1 MLRIGQ
7 RTLTLRLLPNT
18 KKASQSTSAPIPAK
32 VTSCSPGP
40 PSARHCVRFL
50 LGAYYCLI
58 FCVKN
63 VRIQYMYIAV
73 ASIDNPL
80 SRSNRYLPELGTKI
94 QTELTTNYNMP
105 F

>member
-1 MLRIGQ
+1 MEVAA
-7 RTLTLRLLPNT
+7 N
-18 KKASQSTSAPIPAK
+18 KSVFA
-32 VTSCSPGP
+32 
-40 PSARHCVRFL
+40 FL

-80 SRSNRYLPELGTKI
+80 SGSNRYLPELGTKI

>member
-32 VTSCSPGP
+32 VTRCSPWP
-40 PSARHCVRFL
+40 TQRALLCSLFVRS
-50 LGAYYCLI
+50 YCLI

-80 SRSNRYLPELGTKI
+80 SGSNRYLPELGTKI

>member
-1 MLRIGQ
+1 MARVSHRWPFGH
-7 RTLTLRLLPNT
+7 P
-18 KKASQSTSAPIPAK
+18 STSELDQVMLALAHPARAT
-32 VTSCSPGP
+32 VF
-40 PSARHCVRFL
+40 AFL

-58 FCVKN
+58 SCVKN
-63 VRIQYMYIAV
+63 FRIQYTYIAV

-94 QTELTTNYNMP
+94 QTEITTTYNMP

>member
-18 KKASQSTSAPIPAK
+18 KKAAKYLAPISAK
-32 VTSCSPGP
+32 VTSCSPCP
-40 PSARHCVRFL
+40 TQRAATVFAFL